1 MTEPHVA
8 PPVKRDGFAVP
19 SLVTGLLGFFGL
31 TAVLGLVFGIV
42 TLVRTRRT
50 GEGGRGLAIGGIVAG
65 AVWLVALP
73 IAGVLVL
80 GSLLSS
86 SNAPIAALEVEN
98 CYDTARPGRDAVR
111 VPCAGEHDGEVLDAF
126 TMSGTAYP
134 GDRDARAQVQ
144 QSCEERMAGMFG
156 GLGAE
161 VPPSLTVV
169 GYAPD
174 EGAWSAGS
182 RIGVCGL
189 QSRVGKLTGPL
200 PH

>member
-1 MTEPHVA
+1 MTEPDVV

-19 SLVTGLLGFFGL
+19 SLVAGLLGFFGL

-50 GEGGRGLAIGGIVAG
+50 GERGRGLAIGGIVAG

-73 IAGVLVL
+73 VAAVLVL
-80 GSLLSS
+80 GSLLTS

-98 CYDTARPGRDAVR
+98 CYDTARPGRDATR
-111 VPCAGEHDGEVLDAF
+111 VPCAGEHDGVVLDAF
-126 TMSGTAYP
+126 TMPGTAYP
-134 GDRDARAQVQ
+134 GDREAKTEVQ
-144 QSCEERMAGMFG
+144 RGCEDRMANMFG

-161 VPPSLTVV
+161 VPPSLVVV

-174 EGAWSAGS
+174 EGAWAAGT

-189 QSRVGKLTGPL
+189 QLGAGKLVGPL
-200 PH
+200 PR